1 MALAIKGFSAF
12 DAATRGLRGLA
23 GVARSVLGGVQSSQ
37 VGVSPEYQNL
47 IETQMKLNQ
56 EMMNVS
62 LFTNI
67 ERSKHDARMSV
78 VRNVRVQ

>member
-1 MALAIKGFSAF
+1 MSFTVNGLSSF
-12 DAATRGLRGLA
+12 DTATRGLKELM
-23 GVARSVLGGVQSSQ
+23 GVARSVLGGVGQQ
-37 VGVSPEYQNL
+37 VGISSEYKNL